1 MSSVYSSLDN
11 CSSKQQDNMQGI
23 KQFSFSDRS
32 NTAFW
37 TYKRDPTTNAPT
49 IIPANQNSSVLI
61 NKDLTVVGSINNP
74 SDIKKKENI
83 NIITNDIS
91 DSIIKLKPIEFQYL
105 NDDSTHYGLIA
116 QEVENIFP
124 TLVKYNDSID
134 CKTVNY
140 LELLPLIINKIKKMQ
155 DEIDSLQEKIK
166 MNDTNK
172 INEPNKNHI

>member
-11 CSSKQQDNMQGI
+11 CSNKQQDNMQGI

-37 TYKRDPTTNAPT
+37 TYKRDSTTNAPT
-49 IIPANQNSSVLI
+49 IIPSNQNSSVLI

-74 SDIKKKENI
+74 SDINKKENI
-83 NIITNDIS
+83 NIITDDVS
-91 DSIIKLKPIEFQYL
+91 DSIIKLKPIDFQYL
-105 NDDSTHYGLIA
+105 DDAAIHYGFIA

-140 LELLPLIINKIKKMQ
+140 LELIPLIINKIKKMQ
-155 DEIDSLQEKIK
+155 NEIDSLQEIIKI
-166 MNDTNK
+166 NK
-172 INEPNKNHI
+172 IPI